1 MGISSGAEAILVNH
15 NIVESIDQNNPAS
28 LSAKVHNL
36 LRDNLKFTGI
46 IMTDDL
52 SMNAISEIDNPA
64 VKAILAGNDIIITTN
79 YEESFNSIK
88 EAVESNTISE
98 ELINE
103 IAHKIISW
111 KYSKGLMYQR
121 IK

>member
-1 MGISSGAEAILVNH
+1 
-15 NIVESIDQNNPAS
+15 
-28 LSAKVHNL
+28 
-36 LRDNLKFTGI
+36 
-46 IMTDDL
+46 
-52 SMNAISEIDNPA
+52 MNAISQIDDAP
-64 VKAILAGNDIIITTN
+64 VKALLAGNDIIITTN

-88 EAVESNTISE
+88 DAVESNTISE

-111 KYSKGLMYQR
+111 KYSKGLMYEK